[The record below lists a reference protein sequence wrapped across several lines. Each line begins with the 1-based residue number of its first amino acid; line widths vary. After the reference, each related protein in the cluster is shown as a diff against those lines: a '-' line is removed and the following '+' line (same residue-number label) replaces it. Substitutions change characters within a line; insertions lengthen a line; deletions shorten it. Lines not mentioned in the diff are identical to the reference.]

1 MKCISVSL
9 VFISII
15 IEGYICIYSI
25 YILMLKLTKL
35 RIFNICVAPVNSIGK
50 MSQFTDFNQNN

>member
-1 MKCISVSL
+1 MKCISVTL

-50 MSQFTDFNQNN
+50 MSKFTDFNQNN

>member
-1 MKCISVSL
+1 
-9 VFISII
+9 
-15 IEGYICIYSI
+15 
-25 YILMLKLTKL
+25 MLKLTKL

>member
-50 MSQFTDFNQNN
+50 MSQFTDFYQNN

>member
-1 MKCISVSL
+1 MKCISVTL

-15 IEGYICIYSI
+15 IEDYICI

-35 RIFNICVAPVNSIGK
+35 RIFNICVHCVAPVNSIGK
-50 MSQFTDFNQNN
+50 MSKFIDLNENN